1 MRDSLRPRSYAPRNE
16 SITACETV
24 WTQKRCATVDV
35 VTGGSR
41 RGRLKR
47 NDFATSRGQKITSTN
62 PPPSGA
68 GRSRRWP
75 ALLALV
81 AALITVVP
89 IVIGVA
95 ITAAK
100 PGPAAAG
107 GSSFK
112 PIAPSPTAA
121 TPATTTTSTRS
132 KKSAHQP
139 GVLVAL
145 LQHATTMRTSPDG
158 PTLAQLPL
166 HTEFGSPQALW
177 VVRRSGSWLGV
188 VSPLAGNGKLGWI
201 DQSTAKLGRVAWR
214 INVSLHARR
223 LTVSDNG
230 KVVQRYTVAVGRPS
244 APTPTGRFAVTDRLL
259 TGNPSGPYGCCILA
273 TSAKSPHAIQGW
285 TGGNRIAIHSTPE
298 TSTIGQP
305 VSHGCVRLTLA
316 EGRWLMAHVPLGT
329 PTIITA

>member
-1 MRDSLRPRSYAPRNE
+1 
-16 SITACETV
+16 
-24 WTQKRCATVDV
+24 
-35 VTGGSR
+35 
-41 RGRLKR
+41 
-47 NDFATSRGQKITSTN
+47 
-62 PPPSGA
+62 
-68 GRSRRWP
+68 
-75 ALLALV
+75 LLALV

-107 GSSFK
+107 GSSFR

-121 TPATTTTSTRS
+121 APATTTTSPHS
-132 KKSAHQP
+132 DKSAHQP

-158 PTLAQLPL
+158 PTLARLPL
-166 HTEFGSPQALW
+166 HTEFGSPQAMW

-230 KVVQRYTVAVGRPS
+230 KVLQRYTVAVGRPS

-305 VSHGCVRLTLA
+305 ASHGCVRLTLA

-329 PTIITA
+329 PTIISA